1 MKQVLFSL
9 FFSLLFLI
17 PCEALATRDGF
28 WVSNKITFGY
38 DQCIFL
44 TQIDFVGHEPP
55 RAKMDWGYIIEP
67 NDFLDIVPRYV
78 LQLPNSANPQAEH
91 QFGLDLKLTLP

>member
-17 PCEALATRDGF
+17 PCEAFATRDGF
-28 WVSNKITFGY
+28 WVSNKLTFGY

-44 TQIDFVGHEPP
+44 TQIDLVRHEPP
-55 RAKMDWGYIIEP
+55 RAKMEGGYIFEP
-67 NDFLDIVPRYV
+67 NEFLDVVPRYV
-78 LQLPNSANPQAEH
+78 LRLPNSTNPQVEH
-91 QFGLDLKLTLP
+91 QFGLDFKLTLP